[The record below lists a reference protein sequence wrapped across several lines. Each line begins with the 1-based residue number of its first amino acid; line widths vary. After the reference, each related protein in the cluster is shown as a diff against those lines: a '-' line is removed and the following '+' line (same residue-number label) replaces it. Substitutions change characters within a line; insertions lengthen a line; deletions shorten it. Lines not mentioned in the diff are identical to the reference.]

1 MDTKELKNKTIR
13 SIVALTGRQMI
24 SQVITLLTLIPLGLF
39 LSPTALGTFIAVSSI
54 TPFFNFFVD
63 LGLGSALIQKKT
75 EPTETDLRTVFTV
88 QLLIVSAII
97 VVGLLLSGPI
107 SSFSRLTP
115 DGITLYKVLLF
126 VLFISSLKSIP
137 SILMERRIAFER
149 QIIPSIIEQFVYSF
163 VIVFL
168 AIKGFE
174 VKSYSWAFFIS
185 ALVGLPIYYLLSPW
199 RISLGLSRDSLKT
212 LLSYG
217 VLYQSKTFLS
227 LIKDNLLTIFLSGLP
242 GVGTYGL
249 GQIGWWQRWAYSPY
263 SFIVNSVTKVTFPT
277 YSRVQDDKV
286 RLRAGIERSLYL
298 VSLVMFPCLT
308 VMMVLISKILVLF
321 PKYSVWSDGLP
332 AFYFFCAG
340 AGISAMSGI
349 LVNTLDAT
357 GHVKTTSVLMAFW
370 ILLIWPLTIIM
381 VNLYGFNGVAVA
393 PFLVSLTV
401 GLTAFLVN
409 RIVKFDFLG
418 SFLKPLFASVVMA
431 GGMVVIGKMTPVNVF
446 TVILTG
452 ATGAIIYLVTVWLID
467 REKLMDNA
475 RVILFAFK
483 K

>member
-185 ALVGLPIYYLLSPW
+185 ALVGLPI
-199 RISLGLSRDSLKT
+199 
-212 LLSYG
+212 
-217 VLYQSKTFLS
+217 
-227 LIKDNLLTIFLSGLP
+227 
-242 GVGTYGL
+242 
-249 GQIGWWQRWAYSPY
+249 
-263 SFIVNSVTKVTFPT
+263 
-277 YSRVQDDKV
+277 
-286 RLRAGIERSLYL
+286 
-298 VSLVMFPCLT
+298 
-308 VMMVLISKILVLF
+308 
-321 PKYSVWSDGLP
+321 
-332 AFYFFCAG
+332 
-340 AGISAMSGI
+340 
-349 LVNTLDAT
+349 
-357 GHVKTTSVLMAFW
+357 
-370 ILLIWPLTIIM
+370 
-381 VNLYGFNGVAVA
+381 
-393 PFLVSLTV
+393 
-401 GLTAFLVN
+401 
-409 RIVKFDFLG
+409 
-418 SFLKPLFASVVMA
+418 
-431 GGMVVIGKMTPVNVF
+431 
-446 TVILTG
+446 
-452 ATGAIIYLVTVWLID
+452 
-467 REKLMDNA
+467 
-475 RVILFAFK
+475 
-483 K
+483 